1 MMVMMRSMS
10 RATNDKSAMRIIMR
24 KLVALAEK
32 KNYIC
37 LEKITM
43 SNKNMAQ
50 KKL

>member
-32 KNYIC
+32 K
-37 LEKITM
+37 
-43 SNKNMAQ
+43 
-50 KKL
+50 KLYLPREDNDE